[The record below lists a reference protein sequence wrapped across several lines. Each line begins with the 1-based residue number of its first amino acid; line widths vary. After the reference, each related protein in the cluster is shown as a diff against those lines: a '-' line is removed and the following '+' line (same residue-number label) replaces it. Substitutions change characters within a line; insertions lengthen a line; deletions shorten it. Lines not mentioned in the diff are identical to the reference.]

1 MNIQVKMP
9 KSKNYLSVVIPV
21 FQSEAG
27 LEELL
32 ERLKQALFAIRTG
45 LEIILVDDGSD
56 DNSWEIIS
64 KAAKKEGFIKGLRFS
79 RNFGQHQ
86 AIFAGLEL
94 AQGEWVVVMDA
105 DLQDL
110 PEEIPMM
117 LTKAQLG
124 YDAVLAR
131 RMDKKA
137 SWFSRVLTIVYYQ
150 FFYLMSGIKQD
161 PSIGNFGVYNKRL
174 IHQVLQMKECNWYF
188 PTMVRWVGL
197 NQSTLNV
204 KHGVSSSQNSNYFFK
219 SKFHLGLN
227 TLLAFSDKP
236 LRLTIKSGLFVAL
249 IGFLFA
255 LVTLIRYFSGAI
267 VVPGYA
273 SIIISLWLLFG
284 LLLTTIGIVGLYV
297 GKTFEGVKNRPR
309 YIVDQ
314 KT

>member
-1 MNIQVKMP
+1 MNNQVMT
-9 KSKNYLSVVIPV
+9 SKPSIFLSVVIPV

-27 LEELL
+27 LEELID
-32 ERLKQALFAIRTG
+32 RLKRALSAISSEVE
-45 LEIILVDDGSD
+45 LILVDDGSKDRSWDIIRNAANKD
-56 DNSWEIIS
+56 D
-64 KAAKKEGFIKGLRFS
+64 FINGLRFS

-94 AQGEWVVVMDA
+94 AQGEWIVVMDA

-137 SWFSRVLTIVYYQ
+137 IWFSKVLTIIYYK
-150 FFYLMSGIKQD
+150 FFYFMSGINQD
-161 PSIGNFGVYNKRL
+161 PSIGNFGVYNKKV
-174 IHQVLQMKECNWYF
+174 IQEVLQMKETNWYF
-188 PTMVRWVGL
+188 PTMVHWVGFK
-197 NQSTLNV
+197 QSTLNV
-204 KHGVSSSQNSNYFFK
+204 KHGASSNQHSNYFFK

-236 LRLTIKSGLFVAL
+236 LRLTIKLGLIIAL

-255 LVTLIRYFSGAI
+255 LVTLIRYFSGTI

-273 SIIISLWLLFG
+273 SIIISLWILFG

>member
-1 MNIQVKMP
+1 MQMKTP
-9 KSKNYLSVVIPV
+9 KSQTFLSIVIPV
-21 FQSEAG
+21 YQSEAG
-27 LEELL
+27 LEELI
-32 ERLKQALFAIRTG
+32 ERLKQALFAISTEFE
-45 LEIILVDDGSD
+45 LILVDDGSKD
-56 DNSWEIIS
+56 GSWDIIS
-64 KAAKKEGFIKGLRFS
+64 KVAEKEDFIRGLRFS

-105 DLQDL
+105 DMQDL

-137 SWFSRVLTIVYYQ
+137 TWFSQVLTIVYYQ
-150 FFYLMSGIKQD
+150 VFYFMSGIKQD
-161 PSIGNFGVYNKRL
+161 PSIGNFGVYNKRM
-174 IHQVLQMKECNWYF
+174 IHQVLQMKEYNWYF
-188 PTMVRWVGL
+188 PTMVHWVGF

-204 KHGVSSSQNSNYFFK
+204 KHGVSINPRSNYFIK
-219 SKFHLGLN
+219 SKFNLGLN

-236 LRLTIKSGLFVAL
+236 LRLTIKSGLIVAL

-273 SIIISLWLLFG
+273 SIIVSLWILFG

>member
-1 MNIQVKMP
+1 MNMQVMMP
-9 KSKNYLSVVIPV
+9 KSPIFLSVVIPV

-27 LEELL
+27 LNELI
-32 ERLKQALFAIRTG
+32 ERIKRALFAISTEVE
-45 LEIILVDDGSD
+45 LIFIDDGSND
-56 DNSWEIIS
+56 RSWDIICR
-64 KAAKKEGFIKGLRFS
+64 AAEKEDFIRGLRFS
-79 RNFGQHQ
+79 RNFGQHH

-94 AQGEWVVVMDA
+94 AQGEWIVVMDA

-137 SWFSRVLTIVYYQ
+137 TWFSKVLTIVYYQ
-150 FFYLMSGIKQD
+150 IFYSMSGIKQD
-161 PSIGNFGVYNKRL
+161 PSIGNFGVYNKRV
-174 IHQVLQMKECNWYF
+174 IHQVLQMKESNWYF
-188 PTMVRWVGL
+188 PTMVHWVGFK
-197 NQSTLNV
+197 QSTLNV
-204 KHGVSSSQNSNYFFK
+204 KHGVSRNQHSNYFFK

-236 LRLTIKSGLFVAL
+236 LRLTIKSGLIVAL

-255 LVTLIRYFSGAI
+255 LITLIRYFSGAI

-273 SIIISLWLLFG
+273 SIIISLWILFG

-297 GKTFEGVKNRPR
+297 GKTFEGVKTVRA
-309 YIVDQ
+309 IL
-314 KT
+314 